1 MWWNREFSTFRN
13 SRQLLSQRLRLIIKI
28 LLLIDNISELL
39 LLLLDLTGLSKLLLL
54 LFEHRSD
61 DRNGGRFNQ
70 SIELS
75 LPLVTQL
82 LDLMVGLASLLERY
96 EVIGLHEVT
105 NRAMAAVALVRIQ
118 RLLGLFEQPRALFR
132 VELVDVDATSR
143 RYTASFSSALNARL
157 ATACSCPQLFRA
169 LSLLLLLLLRTLWL
183 LVEEVGDAS
192 QTARSWHVVRCWAMF
207 ITTD

>member
-1 MWWNREFSTFRN
+1 MWRNREFSALRN
-13 SRQLLSQRLRLIIKI
+13 SRQLLSQRLRLIINI
-28 LLLIDNISELL
+28 LLLIDNINELQ

-96 EVIGLHEVT
+96 EVIGLHEVAH
-105 NRAMAAVALVRIQ
+105 RAVAAVSLVRVQ

-132 VELVDVDATSR
+132 VEFVDVDAASGR
-143 RYTASFSSALNARL
+143 HAASFSRTFNARL
-157 ATACSCPQLFRA
+157 ATACSCP
-169 LSLLLLLLLRTLWL
+169 
-183 LVEEVGDAS
+183 
-192 QTARSWHVVRCWAMF
+192 
-207 ITTD
+207 